1 MLYNGRRIMKSLI
14 RILPVLFLA
23 HSVASRAEVIVGP
36 YSFEDAALIDD
47 VVQVAGTTWDAYS
60 NGWLDGTDSHPW
72 AYTFAQLVAGQWDG
86 IILLG
91 AADIGSDMVF
101 EARFTN
107 NQLVNGPGADLVLFD
122 AAEPSGC
129 IIAIATPGGYTN
141 ERAYQPPVNDIGVE
155 NPYWWWGE
163 NGSGLIWLKAW
174 AFEIDLSDFGLAE
187 GAAVSAFRFRGEGL
201 DPLGAAALY
210 SMPPVATRQA
220 TWGAV
225 KALYR

>member
-1 MLYNGRRIMKSLI
+1 MLYNEARKMKSLI
-14 RILPVLFLA
+14 GISLVLLSAYALPT
-23 HSVASRAEVIVGP
+23 RADVIVGP

-72 AYTFAQLVAGQWDG
+72 AYTFAQLVASQWDD
-86 IILLG
+86 IYFLG
-91 AADIGSDMVF
+91 AVDLGADMVF

-129 IIAIATPGGYTN
+129 IIAIAAPGGYTY

-155 NPYWWWGE
+155 NPYWWWGT

-174 AFEIDLSDFGLAE
+174 AIEIDLSQFGLAE

-201 DPLGAAALY
+201 DPLGAAALHT
-210 SMPPVATRQA
+210 MPPVATRQT

>member
-1 MLYNGRRIMKSLI
+1 MKTRMI
-14 RILPVLFLA
+14 ILAVLLFGSVCPA
-23 HSVASRAEVIVGP
+23 HADVIVGP
-36 YSFEDAALIDD
+36 YTFSDDALVDD

-72 AYTFAQLVAGQWDG
+72 AYTFAQLVASPWDD

-129 IIAIATPGGYTN
+129 VIAIAMPGGYTN

-155 NPYWWWGE
+155 NPYWWWGA
-163 NGSGLIWLKAW
+163 NGAGLIWLKAW
-174 AFEIDLSDFGLAE
+174 AVEIDLSDFGLAE

-201 DPLGAAALY
+201 DPLGAAALH
-210 SMPPVATRQA
+210 SMPPVATRQT